1 MSPVT
6 PIRAGEDVVPRIK
19 SAKKRERQSKA
30 RTGRNKEQRSALRT
44 AVKKVRKAATRAEAE
59 QAMAQATR
67 LLDRAGRKNLVHPNL
82 ASRTKSRLARDVAA
96 KP

>member
-1 MSPVT
+1 MRPVT
-6 PIRAGEDVVPRIK
+6 PIRAGEDVVPRIN
-19 SAKKRERQSKA
+19 SAKKRMRQAKT

-44 AVKKVRKAATRAEAE
+44 AVRKVRKAGTRAEAE

-67 LLDRAGRKNLVHPNL
+67 LLDRAGRKKLVHPNL
-82 ASRTKSRLARDVAA
+82 ASRTKSRLAKDVAA